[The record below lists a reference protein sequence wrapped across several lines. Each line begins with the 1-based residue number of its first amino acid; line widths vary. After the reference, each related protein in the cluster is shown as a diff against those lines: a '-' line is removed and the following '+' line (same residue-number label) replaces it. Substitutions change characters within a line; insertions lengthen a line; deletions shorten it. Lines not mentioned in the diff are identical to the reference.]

1 MITGRF
7 RIYPSRDNC
16 MLEEDSHYYEARIHD
31 TVGSLLLWGHQKR
44 GGHTVDYKAIVI
56 PDYNVN
62 EDGYIHNRVGWVGL
76 CLPYLDAGIIAHEA
90 LHIAIS
96 YLRLKGLL
104 KLGEDID
111 DDEETLAYTLGT
123 VMSQIGTYIH
133 KRYS

>member
-1 MITGRF
+1 
-7 RIYPSRDNC
+7 
-16 MLEEDSHYYEARIHD
+16 MLEEDGHYYEARIHD

-56 PDYNVN
+56 PDYNVDEN
-62 EDGYIHNRVGWVGL
+62 GRIPSRVGWVGL
-76 CLPYLDAGIIAHEA
+76 CLPYLDASIITHEA
-90 LHIAIS
+90 LHIATS

-123 VMSQIGTYIH
+123 VMSQIGEYIY
-133 KRYS
+133 KRYR

>member
-1 MITGRF
+1 
-7 RIYPSRDNC
+7 
-16 MLEEDSHYYEARIHD
+16 
-31 TVGSLLLWGHQKR
+31 
-44 GGHTVDYKAIVI
+44 
-56 PDYNVN
+56 
-62 EDGYIHNRVGWVGL
+62 VGWVGL

-90 LHIAIS
+90 LHIATS

-111 DDEETLAYTLGT
+111 DDEEALAYTLGT